1 MTTSWRLVLM
11 LGAESA
17 CAQVVQV
24 QEAVRGAGQALGF
37 PPPVT
42 AAVCIAEADGVLLSR
57 IHAEMATA
65 RAKQYGP
72 TGIGG

>member
-1 MTTSWRLVLM
+1 VTTSWRLVLM

-37 PPPVT
+37 APPR
-42 AAVCIAEADGVLLSR
+42 DGRGL
-57 IHAEMATA
+57 HC
-65 RAKQYGP
+65 
-72 TGIGG
+72 